1 MTGLTRRGAIVG
13 AGGTA
18 LSALAVVGWTGRD
31 GGSPRASHEPE
42 VPPVRW
48 LALGAVSVLGA
59 TRWSASADDID
70 DGHGHGGTHAHD
82 EHEHAT
88 ADASGK
94 HQVHAASPTGH
105 DVWTDTLL
113 VDLALRNS
121 TDRRVRISAGQF
133 RLRVDSGLTVS
144 HYDAEQRMVA
154 VPAGGTVQTR
164 ISYLVP
170 PDATTVSL
178 DYLPAGAVEPFGL
191 PLYPTRPQ
199 VA

>member
-1 MTGLTRRGAIVG
+1 MAGVTRRGAIVG
-13 AGGTA
+13 VGGTA
-18 LSALAVVGWTGRD
+18 LSALAVVGWAGRD
-31 GGSPRASHEPE
+31 GPSPSEPREPE
-42 VPPVRW
+42 VPVVRW
-48 LALGAVSVLGA
+48 LALGAVSVIGA
-59 TRWSASADDID
+59 TRWSASEDKSDED
-70 DGHGHGGTHAHD
+70 HGHGGAHSHD
-82 EHEHAT
+82 EHEQAA
-88 ADASGK
+88 ADEPGK

-121 TDRRVRISAGQF
+121 TDRRMRISAGQF
-133 RLRVDSGLTVS
+133 RLRVDSGVTVS
-144 HYDAEQRMVA
+144 HYDAEQRLVA